1 MHVLKNQLQHA
12 HCAQSKDDICKNI
25 GQEKQL
31 GEGGYFGKFKY
42 SCCTLSALLPC
53 YVYSALRYFLLHN
66 PRTTPSGRKVHSGE
80 IGETNNVNSGRYLLF
95 EMPKGSA
102 STSLGPIVFAKIWF
116 LVWFLNQSYS
126 RQVTGFKWLLTAE

>member
-1 MHVLKNQLQHA
+1 MAMCTSSLQFCSAWPQPKPCPYFEKCMH
-12 HCAQSKDDICKNI
+12 
-25 GQEKQL
+25 
-31 GEGGYFGKFKY
+31 

-80 IGETNNVNSGRYLLF
+80 IGETNNVNSGHYLLF
-95 EMPKGSA
+95 ETPKGSA